1 MAKVLIVTHT
11 EVEQLLPMAD
21 CIELMAETLASLT
34 SGEMLQPLRM
44 VVRPTDS
51 LGLMA
56 LMPAYRSTNNPVYG
70 LKTICVFPGNVAE
83 GKDAHQGGVLLF
95 SGSTGELLALINAS
109 AITALRT
116 GAVSAVATRVLA
128 LPAACEL
135 AIIGAGIQARS
146 HLAAIACVRRI
157 KKARVV
163 SRTFEHAHRLSEEA
177 SSQYPFP
184 VTAVPAIEE
193 ALDGADI
200 VVTATT
206 SHDPVLRYE
215 WITPGAHINAVG
227 TYSPAAREIDTATMA
242 AASLFVDRRESAVN
256 EAGDYLLA
264 AQEGAVGP
272 EHIKAELGEVL
283 IGIKPG
289 RSSADEITLF
299 KSLGL
304 AVEDLAAAEY
314 VSLQAQTRGLG
325 TWVDF

>member
-116 GAVSAVATRVLA
+116 AAVSAVATRVLA

-227 TYSPAAREIDTATMA
+227 
-242 AASLFVDRRESAVN
+242 
-256 EAGDYLLA
+256 
-264 AQEGAVGP
+264 AVGP

>member
-1 MAKVLIVTHT
+1 MPKILIVTHA
-11 EVEQLLPMAD
+11 EVEQLLPTTD

-34 SGEMLQPLRM
+34 RGEMLQPLRM
-44 VVRPTDS
+44 VVRPPDS
-51 LGLMA
+51 LGLMT

-70 LKTICVFPGNVAE
+70 LKTICIFPGNVAV

-116 GAVSAVATRVLA
+116 AAVSAVATRVLA
-128 LPAACEL
+128 HPAACEL
-135 AIIGAGIQARS
+135 AMIGAGIQARS
-146 HLAAIACVRRI
+146 HLATIACVRQI
-157 KKARVV
+157 KNVRVV
-163 SRTFEHAHRLSEEA
+163 SRTFAHALRLSEEA

-184 VTAVPAIEE
+184 VTAVKSVEE

-206 SHDPVLRYE
+206 SHDPVMRHE

-227 TYSPAAREIDTATMA
+227 TYSPADREIDTATMA
-242 AASLFVDRRESAVN
+242 AARLFVDRRESVLN

-264 AQEGAVGP
+264 AQEGAIGP
-272 EHIKAELGEVL
+272 QHIKAELGEVL

-289 RSSADEITLF
+289 RSSAAEITLF

-314 VSLQAQTRGLG
+314 VFLQAQTRGLG